1 VKRFIPLL
9 PLLLVGPALAA
20 EAPAW
25 TIDTKASSIGFAAK
39 QMNVPVS
46 GVFEVYAGTIRF
58 DPANLEGSR
67 IAMEIRPGSASTK
80 QKDVDE
86 QLKLPDWFD
95 AAKHPLARYEAD
107 KIVAKG
113 GDRYEA
119 LGRLTLRGVTRE
131 LPLPFTL
138 KIAEAGDKLRAEAK
152 GETEMKRLDFGVGG
166 GQWSATNVVADEVRV
181 TVDIRAERSR

>member
-1 VKRFIPLL
+1 MKRFVL
-9 PLLLVGPALAA
+9 PLLLLSMPAMAA
-20 EAPAW
+20 DAPEW
-25 TIDTKASSIGFAAK
+25 KIDTKASSIGFAAR
-39 QMNVPVS
+39 QMNVPIT

-58 DPANLEGSR
+58 DPANLDGSR
-67 IAMEIRPGSASTK
+67 IAMEIRPASANTK

-95 AAKHPLARYEAD
+95 ATKHPLAKYEAE
-107 KIVAKG
+107 KFVAKG

-119 LGRLTLRGVTRE
+119 LGQLTLRGVTRE

-152 GETEMKRLDFGVGG
+152 GETELKRLDFGVGS
-166 GQWSATNVVADEVRV
+166 GQWRATDVVANEVRV
-181 TVDIRAERSR
+181 TVNITAERPK